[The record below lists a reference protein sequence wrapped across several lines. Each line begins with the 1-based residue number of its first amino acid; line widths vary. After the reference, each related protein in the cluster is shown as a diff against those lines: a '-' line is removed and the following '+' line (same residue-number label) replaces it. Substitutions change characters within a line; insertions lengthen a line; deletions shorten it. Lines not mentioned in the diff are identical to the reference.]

1 MAEAAVFTFCAIYVT
16 ISYQIGNFLSTG
28 PTGCAE
34 NGRGHRMEDR
44 NTVTPGASASQD
56 VDALLQ
62 DVKSLLGEDDA
73 AVAAAETPETP
84 AAEEM
89 AAPMTAD
96 DVQIDYSKFYGG
108 ETEQQPPR
116 PLTYYEQSKPAYQR
130 ARRAEYERIR
140 EKERLARAERQ
151 QAQERRDAQTLSGKK
166 HGKPRRTAAEYAE
179 WLYDQ
184 GLSDEEQHARTEQE
198 LKLAENPRKKKPE
211 AQKKPKKRGPWR
223 VILALVLVLAIAAA
237 GFHFLYARAPQS
249 DTALSA
255 RRPGCATILVAG
267 TDEGGYRT
275 DSMMLVS
282 IDRGNKTVSLVSIP
296 RDTLIFCEYSVP
308 KINSAYGWAGG
319 GEKGMEELL
328 LRVSEIIGFCPD
340 GYAVVDLD
348 VFRELV
354 DLMGGVKFNVPVDM
368 HYSDPTQNLTID
380 LQAGEQRLD
389 GDKAMQVARF
399 RSGYAT
405 ADLGRIEVQR
415 DLVSAAIRQWVSPK
429 GLLHLIP
436 AIRLIS
442 QHTTTD
448 LTASNLSWLAE
459 SFLLCD
465 RANIRTATLPGSA
478 ANISGGS
485 YYVLDAEKTAALVNE
500 YLNPYEKG
508 VESAELYIRAG

>member
-1 MAEAAVFTFCAIYVT
+1 MEENNIAAPEQAA
-16 ISYQIGNFLSTG
+16 
-28 PTGCAE
+28 P
-34 NGRGHRMEDR
+34 
-44 NTVTPGASASQD
+44 QD
-56 VDALLQ
+56 VDALLE
-62 DVKSLLGEDDA
+62 DVKSLLGGDDA
-73 AVAAAETPETP
+73 AI
-84 AAEEM
+84 AAEEPPEAPEVSETEEA

-108 ETEQQPPR
+108 EPEPEPPM

-151 QAQERRDAQTLSGKK
+151 QAQGRKDAARLSEKK
-166 HGKPRRTAAEYAE
+166 HGKPHRSAAEYAE
-179 WLYDQ
+179 WLYNQ

-198 LKLAENPRKKKPE
+198 LKLAEKPRRKKSDAP
-211 AQKKPKKRGPWR
+211 QKPKKRGPWR
-223 VILALVLVLAIAAA
+223 VIVTLVLVLAICAA

-249 DTALSA
+249 DMALSA
-255 RRPGCATILVAG
+255 RKPGCATILVAG

-282 IDRGNKTVSLVSIP
+282 VDRENKTISLVSIP

-328 LRVSEIIGFCPD
+328 LRVSEIIGFRPD

-368 HYSDPTQNLTID
+368 HYSDPTQNLAID
-380 LQAGEQRLD
+380 LQAGEQKLD

-436 AIRLIS
+436 AIRLVS

-465 RANIRTATLPGSA
+465 RSAIRTATLPGSA